1 MAQTVPISTKK
12 FNTELTDY
20 SKQHSQ
26 TSGPYADNQDV
37 DALIVGAGF
46 GLYFVPSYPSQL
58 SAHSADILAFMC
70 SWHLHAE
77 DSARSR
83 VQGSHL

>member
-1 MAQTVPISTKK
+1 MAQTVLINSKK

-26 TSGPYADNQDV
+26 TSGPYADNLDV

-46 GLYFVPSYPSQL
+46 GLYFVPSCL
-58 SAHSADILAFMC
+58 KGARHELADIMLI
-70 SWHLHAE
+70 LL
-77 DSARSR
+77 
-83 VQGSHL
+83 G